1 MLKNCPK
8 VRNERMNMFMI
19 YISARYET
27 RMLLI
32 CFMVIGRFKNLRRK
46 LGHAVVRDP
55 QTANGYNS
63 NTLPHRSSQEQQ
75 HMSLS
80 RQNAVCSLYLSHT
93 TEHSI
98 KEINQ
103 SVCPE
108 LKARQ

>member
-46 LGHAVVRDP
+46 LGGQFQSH
-55 QTANGYNS
+55 S
-63 NTLPHRSSQEQQ
+63 SSQPA
-75 HMSLS
+75 SYLLS
-80 RQNAVCSLYLSHT
+80 RYL
-93 TEHSI
+93 
-98 KEINQ
+98 
-103 SVCPE
+103 
-108 LKARQ
+108 LKQQGH